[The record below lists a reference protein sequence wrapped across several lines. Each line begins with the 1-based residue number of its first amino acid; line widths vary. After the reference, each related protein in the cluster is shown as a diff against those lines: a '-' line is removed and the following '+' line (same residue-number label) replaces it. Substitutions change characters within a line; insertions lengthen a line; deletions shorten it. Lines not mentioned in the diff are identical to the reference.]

1 MTVWEALR
9 PRHIFT
15 AEDIRQYAYCK
26 RKPYFRYV
34 LRKGFKPSVKMVRG
48 DRVHQETCRAKRVE
62 RGGGTSRYYNVYLRS
77 ETLGLAAIIDYFEYD
92 GKEITLVDVKT
103 GSSKTRNN
111 SADKAHGAQN
121 PPRTERNG
129 RKRNHSTPDH
139 KPEKVHRLRG
149 VENMQKSLKISFR
162 VALGL
167 NEEKFKDKED
177 ESIYLSE
184 RKGNYS
190 LMTAFSPT
198 LRFKKITEPKVG
210 G

>member
-1 MTVWEALR
+1 VTVWEALR

-103 GSSKTRNN
+103 GSS
-111 SADKAHGAQN
+111 DKIPKGYYLQMAALALLVEVCLDV
-121 PPRTERNG
+121 PTE
-129 RKRNHSTPDH
+129 SS
-139 KPEKVHRLRG
+139 
-149 VENMQKSLKISFR
+149 EN
-162 VALGL
+162 
-167 NEEKFKDKED
+167 
-177 ESIYLSE
+177 
-184 RKGNYS
+184 
-190 LMTAFSPT
+190 
-198 LRFKKITEPKVG
+198 
-210 G
+210 

>member
-103 GSSKTRNN
+103 GSSDKIPKGYYLQMAALALLVEVCLDVPIRNVQIRYEDEKKTR
-111 SADKAHGAQN
+111 
-121 PPRTERNG
+121 
-129 RKRNHSTPDH
+129 
-139 KPEKVHRLRG
+139 RLEITVQAKLTVLRILRELREM
-149 VENMQKSLKISFR
+149 VENETIPPPTTNPKKCTDCEAWKICRR
-162 VALGL
+162 V
-167 NEEKFKDKED
+167 
-177 ESIYLSE
+177 
-184 RKGNYS
+184 
-190 LMTAFSPT
+190 
-198 LRFKKITEPKVG
+198 
-210 G
+210 

>member
-103 GSSKTRNN
+103 GPSDKIPKGYYLQMAALALLVEVCLDVPIRSVQIRYEDEKKTR
-111 SADKAHGAQN
+111 
-121 PPRTERNG
+121 
-129 RKRNHSTPDH
+129 
-139 KPEKVHRLRG
+139 RLEITVQAKLTVLRILRELREM
-149 VENMQKSLKISFR
+149 VENETIPPPTTNPKKCTDCEAWKICRR
-162 VALGL
+162 V
-167 NEEKFKDKED
+167 
-177 ESIYLSE
+177 
-184 RKGNYS
+184 
-190 LMTAFSPT
+190 
-198 LRFKKITEPKVG
+198 
-210 G
+210 